1 MSLASSIRT
10 IATWELNRSMTTM
23 GRNILPLAAGLLIL
37 LVLVTAFAAQS
48 GVHMQDGIYRIG
60 IDDPDVAR
68 VVAPDNRFTADL
80 ADGPTLRENRFA
92 YDILILNRVVYVA
105 DTEKGRAAAR
115 TLERDYE
122 SYVARVAAGEPD
134 LFAGYPLWIDL
145 QYVRSEIDFL
155 ATQSGQQV
163 GAPATTPVSPGLPDP
178 AEPVTLPPSA
188 APLSEDDLRERVAEA
203 KSDHPL
209 ARYTGILSAGGTGER
224 LQIPSELSPPLP
236 FDALVLVFVFI
247 FPLYF
252 TSQFFMMSVM
262 NERVG
267 RAGEP
272 LLAAPVRPLAIVI
285 GKALPYF
292 GIMLFVSTAITL
304 FIGAPATILLPLIP
318 VVIFFLA
325 NALIIGMAARSFK
338 ELSFVSIFFSTL
350 ATSYLFFPTVFAN
363 THVISIIS
371 PLTLVVLEIQ
381 GEGFTAMEYVYS
393 TALFV
398 ATSIILFYV
407 GAVNFR
413 EERLFSEKSL
423 TSKLADFVSGGISRD
438 HPHLSL
444 FLIAAFT
451 IPFVFMAQMMTLVLF
466 FNFPMPLSLVLL
478 TVSAAFIEEVAKSVG
493 LYAVARERPGFLT
506 VKNLLV
512 GAVAIGFGFLAG
524 EKLLLFATLAQITES
539 IFGSILF
546 TSLQMLWMPLL
557 LHIAGVLIT
566 GTFLMVGGRRAYVP
580 GLLVASMVH
589 CLYNLYFLTGVLL

>member
-10 IATWELNRSMTTM
+10 IAVWEMNRSMTTM
-23 GRNILPLAAGLLIL
+23 GRGVLPLAAGLLVL
-37 LVLVTAFAAQS
+37 LVLVTAFAAES
-48 GVHMQDGIYRIG
+48 GIHMQDGIYRIG

-68 VVAPDNRFTADL
+68 IVDVDTRFTVEAVS
-80 ADGPTLRENRFA
+80 GPALWGNRFA
-92 YDILILNRVVYVA
+92 YDIIVIRGEVYAA
-105 DTEKGRAAAR
+105 DTGKGRAALTA
-115 TLERDYE
+115 LKRDYE
-122 SYVARVAAGEPD
+122 GYVSRIAAGEPD

-145 QYVRSEIDFL
+145 EYVKSEIDFL

-163 GAPATTPVSPGLPDP
+163 GAPATTPVAP
-178 AEPVTLPPSA
+178 APSGPVEVVTLPPSA
-188 APLSEDDLRERVAEA
+188 VPVSEDDLREQLAEVG
-203 KSDHPL
+203 SDHPL
-209 ARYTGILSAGGTGER
+209 ARYTGIFSENGQGAQ
-224 LQIPSELSPPLP
+224 LQTPSELSPPLP

-267 RAGEP
+267 RTGEP
-272 LLAAPVRPLAIVI
+272 LLSTPVRPSAIVI

-292 GIMLFVSTAITL
+292 GIMIFVSAAITL
-304 FIGAPATILLPLIP
+304 FIGVPVTILLPLIP

-393 TALFV
+393 TALFF
-398 ATSIILFYV
+398 ATSAVLFYV
-407 GAVNFR
+407 GTVNFR
-413 EERLFSEKSL
+413 EERLFSEKPLASR
-423 TSKLADFVSGGISRD
+423 LADFVSGGISRD

-478 TVSAAFIEEVAKSVG
+478 TVSAAFIEEVAKSAG
-493 LYAVARERPGFLT
+493 LYAAARERPGFLT
-506 VKNLLV
+506 VKNLCF
-512 GAVAIGFGFLAG
+512 GAIAIGFGFLAG

-546 TSLQMLWMPLL
+546 ASLQVLWMPLL

-566 GTFLMVGGRRAYVP
+566 GTFLMIGGRRAYVP
-580 GLLVASMVH
+580 GLLVASVVH

>member
-23 GRNILPLAAGLLIL
+23 GRDILPLAVGLLIL
-37 LVLVTAFAAQS
+37 LVLVTVFTSSS

-68 VVAPDNRFTADL
+68 VVAPDTRFTADL
-80 ADGPTLRENRFA
+80 ADGPTLRENQFA

-105 DTEKGRAAAR
+105 DTEKGRAAAK

-163 GAPATTPVSPGLPDP
+163 GAPATTPVSSAPQDP
-178 AEPVTLPPSA
+178 VEAVTLPLAA

-203 KSDHPL
+203 GSDHPL
-209 ARYTGILSAGGTGER
+209 ARYTGILSTGGTGER
-224 LQIPSELSPPLP
+224 FQTPAELSPPLP
-236 FDALVLVFVFI
+236 FDALVLAFVFI

-272 LLAAPVRPLAIVI
+272 LLATPIRPLAIVI

-292 GIMLFVSTAITL
+292 GIMLFVSAAITL
-304 FIGAPATILLPLIP
+304 FIGAPATVLLPLIP

-325 NALIIGMAARSFK
+325 SALIIGMAARSFK

-350 ATSYLFFPTVFAN
+350 ATAYLFFPTVFAN

-398 ATSIILFYV
+398 TTSIILFYV
-407 GAVNFR
+407 GTVNFR

-423 TSKLADFVSGGISRD
+423 TSRLADFISGGISRN

-444 FLIAAFT
+444 FFIAAFT

-512 GAVAIGFGFLAG
+512 GAVAIGSGFLVG

-546 TSLQMLWMPLL
+546 SSLQVLWMPLL

-580 GLLVASMVH
+580 GLLVASIVH

>member
-23 GRNILPLAAGLLIL
+23 GRDILPLAAGLLTL
-37 LVLVTAFAAQS
+37 LVLVTAFTAQS

-68 VVAPDNRFTADL
+68 VVAPDSRFITDL
-80 ADGPTLRENRFA
+80 ADGTTLRENRFA

-105 DTEKGRAAAR
+105 ETEKGRAAAK

-145 QYVRSEIDFL
+145 QYIRSEIDFL

-163 GAPATTPVSPGLPDP
+163 GAPATTPVSPTPQDP
-178 AEPVTLPPSA
+178 AEAVTLPPA
-188 APLSEDDLRERVAEA
+188 TAPLSEDDLRERVAEA
-203 KSDHPL
+203 GSDHPL
-209 ARYTGILSAGGTGER
+209 ARYTGLISAGGMGER
-224 LQIPSELSPPLP
+224 LQTPSELSPPLP

-304 FIGAPATILLPLIP
+304 FIGAPLTILLPLIP

-325 NALIIGMAARSFK
+325 NALIMGMAARSFK

-371 PLTLVVLEIQ
+371 PLTLVVLELQ

-398 ATSIILFYV
+398 TTSIILFYV
-407 GAVNFR
+407 GTVNFR
-413 EERLFSEKSL
+413 EERLFSEKTL
-423 TSKLADFVSGGISRD
+423 TSRLADFVSGGISRD

-506 VKNLLV
+506 VKNLLI
-512 GAVAIGFGFLAG
+512 GAVAIGSGFLVG
-524 EKLLLFATLAQITES
+524 EKLLLFATLVQITES

-546 TSLQMLWMPLL
+546 TSLQVLWMPLL

-566 GTFLMVGGRRAYVP
+566 GTFLMIGGRRAYLP
-580 GLLVASMVH
+580 GLLVASLVH
-589 CLYNLYFLTGVLL
+589 CLYNLYFLAGVLL

>member
-272 LLAAPVRPLAIVI
+272 LLAAPIRPLAIVI

-546 TSLQMLWMPLL
+546 TSLQVLWMPLL